1 MASPSFALICV
12 PLNGRPRLDL
22 RQAGMWTCVRNKD
35 ACAVLIPGLLPLEP
49 PMSVVRDNAEPLA
62 IVFED
67 DGLVPNNIL
76 PFLVYQGAVKLD
88 PEQTIENLFEEN
100 GWGGT
105 WRNGVYD
112 YLHYH
117 ATVHEVLGVARGS
130 ARVRFGGDHGQEL
143 QIKAGDVAILP
154 AGTGHQCIKASG
166 DFCVIGAYPPGSKM
180 EITRATPENHAKAL
194 KTIPKVALPPADP
207 VTGKDGALTRLWR

>member
-1 MASPSFALICV
+1 MPVV
-12 PLNGRPRLDL
+12 P
-22 RQAGMWTCVRNKD
+22 
-35 ACAVLIPGLLPLEP
+35 
-49 PMSVVRDNAEPLA
+49 DNVQPLA

-88 PEQTIENLFEEN
+88 PKYPEETIESLFAAN
-100 GWGGT
+100 GWGGM

-130 ARVRFGGDHGQEL
+130 ARVRFGGDHGEVL
-143 QIKAGDVAILP
+143 EIKAGDVAILP
-154 AGTGHQCIKASG
+154 AGTGHQLVSASN

-194 KTIPKVALPPADP
+194 TTIPKVARPPADP
-207 VTGKDGALTRLWR
+207 VTGKDGALMRLWR